1 MTPAHSRILLV
12 LALVAATLSLF
23 GLFERY
29 QAGQPQMLQNGD
41 FSDGLSGWRVTGDP
55 DQMRLDQGI
64 VRLHAERAGHS
75 PGIRQIVERHPGMD
89 KVRLS
94 GWIRHSGVASGLQ
107 IWNAARLLLVQRNS
121 HGDPLWA
128 LPHTVHL
135 SRGDSPWR
143 KVSKVFWLPGQ
154 VGSVEVIA
162 VLNRVIGEMQVRGLT
177 LETVQERPAFTLARH
192 GLVAAWLLALPWLI
206 WPLYKSGP
214 KRLRRLG
221 VVFLAAIILAGVLMP
236 NSVKSRL
243 HSLADDVRQTDW
255 VASIKTMQI
264 RPKAATPTASK
275 ASASAAG
282 DKIPS
287 LVIWVA
293 AQKLGHVGF
302 FTLMALTVTL
312 AWRHPS
318 WQRLCLYL
326 STFAVAAET
335 LQLLSVDRNAAPMD
349 AGLNLLGTAAGLSL
363 GLAAIRLAKSLKPRT

>member
-1 MTPAHSRILLV
+1 MTPAQSRVLLV
-12 LALVAATLSLF
+12 LALVAATLILF
-23 GLFERY
+23 GVFVRY
-29 QAGQPQMLQNGD
+29 QTDQPQILQNGD
-41 FSDGLSGWRVTGDP
+41 FSDGLSSWRATGAP
-55 DQMRLDQGI
+55 GQLQLEQGI
-64 VRLHAERAGHS
+64 LRLRAERAGHF
-75 PGIRQIVERHPGMD
+75 PGVRQIVGRDPGMD
-89 KVRLS
+89 KMRLS
-94 GWIRHSGVASGLQ
+94 GWVRHSGVASGLQ
-107 IWNAARLLLVQRNS
+107 IWNAVRVLLLQRNS

-135 SRGDSPWR
+135 GRGDSPWR
-143 KVSKVFWLPGQ
+143 KVSEVFWLPVQ
-154 VGSVEVIA
+154 VRSVEVIV
-162 VLNRVIGEMQVRGLT
+162 VLNRVIGEMQVRGLI

-192 GLVAAWLLALPWLI
+192 GLVAVWLLALPWLI
-206 WPLYKSGP
+206 WPLYKAGP

-243 HSLADDVRQTDW
+243 HDLADDVRKSDW
-255 VASIKTMQI
+255 VASIKTMQV
-264 RPKAATPTASK
+264 RPKAARPPASK
-275 ASASAAG
+275 APASASR

-312 AWRHPS
+312 VWRRLS

-335 LQLLSVDRNAAPMD
+335 LQLLSVDRNAALMD
-349 AGLNLLGTAAGLSL
+349 AGLNLLGTAAGLAL
-363 GLAAIRLAKSLKPRT
+363 GLAAVRLAKPLKAPI